1 MCVRVT
7 MTPKMTN
14 FHISGEHKGRL
25 TYIFDNNEKIVL
37 CSLSLKPIEHV
48 FIGFFRLYGM
58 RTRIKCVSCRVL
70 CFLFLDNNN
79 KKRKT

>member
-48 FIGFFRLYGM
+48 FIGFFGCM
-58 RTRIKCVSCRVL
+58 A
-70 CFLFLDNNN
+70 
-79 KKRKT
+79 